1 MFVIILGEATRVT
14 MEYDGRILTNTREW
28 KIMDKLPE
36 YDDVVEFLKFIHN
49 YVLPVYGEKTRGSG

>member
-14 MEYDGRILTNTREW
+14 IEYDGRILANIREW
-28 KIMDKLPE
+28 GIMDKLPE

-49 YVLPVYGEKTRGSG
+49 YVLPISGKKT